1 MKPGVSYVV
10 PTKAADKRR
19 SARIGGYLSNNKNN
33 LIDSEFLIP
42 PAESNMIPGSNR
54 FFFANRLRVSG
65 YLESEPV
72 LVVHSSILLHI

>member
-10 PTKAADKRR
+10 PTKADKRR

-42 PAESNMIPGSNR
+42 SWNLTP
-54 FFFANRLRVSG
+54 F
-65 YLESEPV
+65 
-72 LVVHSSILLHI
+72 LVVTGSSLQ